1 MRPASHAYLRAAKP
15 ITRRPISPR
24 WSSSSAFSCCVTS
37 SLLGVRRIDPFH
49 HSSIEVRRYKS
60 NHHVPIE
67 PSSIKSIVHPKP
79 SDPQSVLDPD
89 ARLHQPGLAS
99 PQASDASQP
108 DQQAAAAP
116 GSPPRLA
123 PISRAPRAAQPPPS
137 LGPPRLVRY
146 ERLPDG
152 SIAAWYD
159 AQNAAGSGPTYPP
172 SLITSYAL
180 KARIEAAAAKRSSGT
195 QPNAAARSVA
205 NAAKLFSL
213 HPATTANAVA
223 SAVASAEQ
231 ALQQHQRKQQ
241 AEQNRTDEMTASAV
255 RQRASATTT
264 TKEVAAP
271 ATAADSHSHSH
282 SHAHGGHHGH
292 DHGGSVE
299 EADALLAALK
309 GKGDRGSNITLV
321 GLASNIGLCA
331 SKGVAGVYLN
341 SASLLADAAHSL
353 SDLFADLVTLF
364 CWKMSQK
371 PANESHP
378 LGYGK
383 YETMGGL
390 GVSLVLVAGAVGIG
404 MHSYGLLLDAL
415 QPTLQNAPAAIQA
428 LGHFTGS
435 ISHAA
440 EHSHS
445 HGIDTSGPLDPNA
458 MWFALL
464 SIIVKEWLYRATLK
478 IAREENSS
486 VLEVSMRRCL
496 S

>member
-1 MRPASHAYLRAAKP
+1 M
-15 ITRRPISPR
+15 
-24 WSSSSAFSCCVTS
+24 
-37 SLLGVRRIDPFH
+37 
-49 HSSIEVRRYKS
+49 
-60 NHHVPIE
+60 
-67 PSSIKSIVHPKP
+67 
-79 SDPQSVLDPD
+79 
-89 ARLHQPGLAS
+89 
-99 PQASDASQP
+99 
-108 DQQAAAAP
+108 
-116 GSPPRLA
+116 
-123 PISRAPRAAQPPPS
+123 
-137 LGPPRLVRY
+137 RY

-180 KARIEAAAAKRSSGT
+180 KARIEAAAAQRNSGS

-223 SAVASAEQ
+223 SAVASAEHE
-231 ALQQHQRKQQ
+231 LHKHHQQKQQ
-241 AEQNRTDEMTASAV
+241 EAEQNNADQMTASAV
-255 RQRASATTT
+255 RQRAAAATTT
-264 TKEVAAP
+264 SKEAA
-271 ATAADSHSHSH
+271 ASAAHSHSHSH

-404 MHSYGLLLDAL
+404 MHSYSLLLDSL

-428 LGHFTGS
+428 LSHFTGS

-486 VLEVSMRRCL
+486 VLEVSVGFRLVMERFNLTRRTTARPMHCTIAPTL
-496 S
+496 SPLE